1 MPDAILTLLPVLTA
15 FAAGS
20 FLSLLSVVNPPSTL
34 PMYLALVQGRDDKT
48 RRRIA
53 RRACLYC
60 FYIMV
65 ISLFA
70 GGVILQAFGISYGA
84 LRVAGGIVVGILG
97 HGLMYDKGPTRRLD
111 QQPHPPTNPSFFPL
125 AMPGITG
132 PGTIAV
138 VIGISTEIR
147 ELATL
152 SEQTVAY
159 GATVAAMFAVCIVEW
174 LLLRSAPRVSDR
186 LGPIGIEVMT
196 RLSGFLLICVGVQF
210 VASGIRTLI
219 AAG

>member
-1 MPDAILTLLPVLTA
+1 MFDALPGLLAA
-15 FAAGS
+15 FGAGS

-34 PMYLALVQGRDDKT
+34 PMYLALAQGMDARA
-48 RRRIA
+48 RRRMA
-53 RRACLYC
+53 GRACLYC
-60 FYIMV
+60 FYILV
-65 ISLFA
+65 VSLFV
-70 GGVILQAFGISYGA
+70 GGVVLQVFGVSYGA

-97 HGLMYDKGPTRRLD
+97 HGLMYDKGPTRSPD
-111 QQPHPPTNPSFFPL
+111 KQPNPPANPTFFPL

-147 ELATL
+147 EVPGWSGQL
-152 SEQTVAY
+152 VAY
-159 GATVAAMFAVCIVEW
+159 AATVVAMVGVCLVEW

-210 VASGIRTLI
+210 IASGVRTLV
-219 AAG
+219 AGG